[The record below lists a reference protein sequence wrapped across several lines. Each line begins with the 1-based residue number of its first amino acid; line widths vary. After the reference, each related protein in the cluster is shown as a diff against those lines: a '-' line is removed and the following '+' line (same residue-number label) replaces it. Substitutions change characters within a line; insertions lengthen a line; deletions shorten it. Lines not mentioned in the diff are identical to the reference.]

1 MIDGAR
7 LRQAREARGLTQ
19 KALAE
24 RTGLPQP
31 VVSRLE
37 IGARLL
43 AGEDTQRVADA
54 LEVPLRFLEHPPVLL
69 PEGSLGRFRA
79 ASSRVKSLEFT
90 AARRA
95 AEIGAE
101 ATLRLAEGVDLPP
114 VRLQVHRG
122 ADVEEAARFA
132 REALRL
138 APAEPIPDLTNA
150 LERAG
155 VLVLRLGGLSEHIA
169 GFSAWLSAPDRPLVA
184 ARRPLGAFRLRFTL
198 AHELGH
204 LVLGHQAF
212 VGPRRPEER
221 EANLF
226 AGALLMPRE
235 AAEEDFA
242 AARLDLP
249 RLAELKGK
257 WGLSM
262 HAVALRAR
270 ALGRL
275 QDGAYR
281 NVYEGLRARGWL
293 GCEPG
298 DASTRPEEPRLLREL
313 AERRGIPSDAYSLA
327 EALDVGLPDVRA
339 ILGEAESLAI
349 DL

>member
-1 MIDGAR
+1 MIHGAR

-54 LEVPLRFLEHPPVLL
+54 LEVPLRFLEYPPVLL
-69 PEGSLGRFRA
+69 PEGSLGLFRA
-79 ASSRVKSLEFT
+79 ASSRVKSAEFT

-101 ATLRLAEGVDLPP
+101 AILRLAEGVDLPF
-114 VRLQVHRG
+114 VRLQIHRG

-138 APAEPIPDLTNA
+138 PPAEPIPDLTNA
-150 LERAG
+150 LERSGA
-155 VLVLRLGGLSEHIA
+155 LVLRLGGLSEHIA
-169 GFSAWLSAPDRPLVA
+169 GFSAWLSSPDRPLIA
-184 ARRPLGAFRLRFTL
+184 TRRPLSAFRLRFTL

-204 LVLGHQAF
+204 LVLGHQVFA
-212 VGPRRPEER
+212 GPRRPEER

-226 AGALLMPRE
+226 AGALLMPAE
-235 AAEEDFA
+235 AAEEDLS
-242 AARLDLP
+242 AARLDLD

-262 HAVALRAR
+262 HAIALRAR

-275 QDGAYR
+275 EESAYR
-281 NVYEGLRARGWL
+281 NLYEGLRSRGWL
-293 GCEPG
+293 RREPG
-298 DASTRPEEPRLLREL
+298 DASTRPEEPRLLIEL
-313 AERRGIPSDAYSLA
+313 AERRGVRADAYSLA
-327 EALDVGLPDVRA
+327 ERLDVGLPDARA
-339 ILGEAESLAI
+339 LLGEGESLAI
-349 DL
+349 EL

>member
-24 RTGLPQP
+24 ITGLPQP

-54 LEVPLRFLEHPPVLL
+54 LEVPLRFLENPPVLL
-69 PEGSLGRFRA
+69 PEGSLGLFRA
-79 ASSRVKSLEFT
+79 ASSKVRSAEFT
-90 AARRA
+90 AARRV

-114 VRLQVHRG
+114 VRIRVVRG
-122 ADVEEAARFA
+122 ADLEEAARFA

-138 APAEPIPDLTNA
+138 PPNEPIPDLTSS

-155 VLVLRLGGLSEHIA
+155 VLVLRLSGVSEHIA
-169 GFSAWLSAPDRPLVA
+169 GFSAWLSNPDRPLVA
-184 ARRPLGAFRLRFTL
+184 TRRPLGPFRLRFTL

-204 LVLGHQAF
+204 LVLGHQVFA
-212 VGPRRPEER
+212 GPQRPEER

-226 AGALLMPRE
+226 ASALLMPRE
-235 AAEEDFA
+235 AAEEDLS
-242 AARLDLP
+242 AARLDFE
-249 RLAELKGK
+249 RYAELKGK

-262 HAVALRAR
+262 HAIALRAR
-270 ALGRL
+270 ALGIL
-275 QDGAYR
+275 DAAAYR
-281 NVYEGLRARGWL
+281 SFYEGLRARGWL
-293 GCEPG
+293 RREPG
-298 DASTRPEEPRLLREL
+298 DASTPAEEPRLMREL
-313 AERRGIPSDAYSLA
+313 AERQGVAPTAYDLA
-327 EALDVGLPDVRA
+327 ERLDVGLPDMRA
-339 ILGEAESLAI
+339 LLGGTD
-349 DL
+349 DLRLIP

>member
-24 RTGLPQP
+24 LTGLPQP

-69 PEGSLGRFRA
+69 PEGSLGLFRA
-79 ASSRVKSLEFT
+79 ASSRVRSSEFT

-101 ATLRLAEGVDLPP
+101 AILRLAEGEPLPP
-114 VRLQVHRG
+114 VRLRVHRG
-122 ADVEEAARFA
+122 VAVEEAARFA

-138 APAEPIPDLTNA
+138 PPAEPIADLTNA

-155 VLVLRLGGLSEHIA
+155 TLVLRLGGLSEHIA

-204 LVLGHQAF
+204 LVLGHQVFA
-212 VGPRRPEER
+212 GPRRPEER

-226 AGALLMPRE
+226 AGALLMPGE
-235 AAEEDFA
+235 AAEEDLA
-242 AARLDLP
+242 AARLDLE

-270 ALGRL
+270 ALGHL
-275 QDGAYR
+275 EDAAYR
-281 NVYEGLRARGWL
+281 SLYEGMRSRGWL
-293 GCEPG
+293 RREPG
-298 DASTRPEEPRLLREL
+298 DLATRPEEPRLLREL
-313 AERRGIPSDAYSLA
+313 AERRGVRPDAYSLA
-327 EALDVGLPDVRA
+327 ETLDVGLPDARA
-339 ILGEAESLAI
+339 LLGEDDLSLTGF
-349 DL
+349 